1 MGEERLSVSK
11 HDHDFRRGDR
21 QVVHLNTRGLRGG
34 LNKQGSRQSLVTEQR
49 QDQTEQ
55 VSEKTA
61 FDSTCRFPARGA
73 GWAVDGAPGADHEPA
88 LPEAEQEHNKRQRGQ
103 RDTRAQPDGTGGI
116 AHHAASDGSEDK
128 DSENH
133 GPEDQLNPEAD
144 PAHPPQS
151 GGQLLEI
158 KSIRHAWPHSS
169 FKLGTKGIHTHLAL
183 IPLCSPQDAK
193 RPTALALGSFDGL
206 HAGHRQVIE
215 RAIDGDCGVP
225 TVVSFWPHPREV
237 LFGEARLRLDLPSE
251 KVELLEPLGIEQL
264 VLVPFNK
271 ELAKLSAEAFID
283 QILCEALA
291 AQRIAVGA
299 NFRFGHNREGDA
311 DTLQRLGAARGI
323 AVDVVEII
331 EDEAGRMS
339 SSRIRSALET
349 GDLDTAKALLGRPFR
364 FQGRVVR
371 GRGLGRELGW
381 PTANL
386 QVDGRKF
393 LPALGVYAAWV
404 ELDRTEGRLP
414 AVMNLGPQPTVDPT
428 SPSAV
433 EVHLLDRSLELE
445 NRLLTVEPVLRL
457 RGQKKFDGLDALSQQ
472 IGRDAD
478 QARQCLQAS
487 AQTGVG

>member
-1 MGEERLSVSK
+1 MGEEHLCVSEN
-11 HDHDFRRGDR
+11 DHDFRRGDR
-21 QVVHLNTRGLRGG
+21 QVVHLNTRCLRGG
-34 LNKQGSRQSLVTEQR
+34 LNKQGARQGLVTEQR
-49 QDQTEQ
+49 QNQTEQ

-61 FDSTCRFPARGA
+61 FDPTCRFPARGA
-73 GWAVDGAPGADHEPA
+73 GRAVDGAPGANHQPA
-88 LPEAEQEHNKRQRGQ
+88 LPEAEQQNNKRQGGQ
-103 RDTRAQPDGTGGI
+103 RDPRAQPDGTGGI
-116 AHHAASDGSEDK
+116 ADHAATDGSEDE
-128 DSENH
+128 DPENH
-133 GPEDQLNPEAD
+133 GPEDQLDPEAD
-144 PAHPPQS
+144 PPHPPQT

-158 KSIRHAWPHSS
+158 KAIRHAWCHSS
-169 FKLGTKGIHTHLAL
+169 FKLGTKGIRAHPAL
-183 IPLCSPQDAK
+183 IPLCSPQDAR

-206 HAGHRQVIE
+206 HAGHRRVIRHALE
-215 RAIDGDCGVP
+215 GDCGIP

-237 LFGEARLRLDLPSE
+237 LFGEPRLRLDLPSE
-251 KVELLEPLGIEQL
+251 KLALLEPLGIEQL
-264 VLVPFNK
+264 VLVPFNR
-271 ELAKLSAEAFID
+271 ELAQLSPEAFID
-283 QILCEALA
+283 QVLCEALA
-291 AQRIAVGA
+291 ARRIAVGA
-299 NFRFGHNREGDA
+299 NFRFGHRRKGDA
-311 DTLQRLGAARGI
+311 ALLQELGRMRGI

-339 SSRIRSALET
+339 SSRIRSALEA
-349 GDLDTAKALLGRPFR
+349 GDLDTARALLGRPFR

-404 ELDRTEGRLP
+404 ELDRAEGRLP

-445 NRLLTVEPVLRL
+445 NRLLTVEPILRL
-457 RGQKKFDGLDALSQQ
+457 RGQKKFGGLDALSEQ